1 MFVFKCYMSKLQNII
16 SADYNRQELNFKEQ
30 NLQTP
35 CLIRL
40 EKQSKLPTATV
51 GSAMGGGDNLVELV
65 QNQR

>member
-1 MFVFKCYMSKLQNII
+1 MSKLQNII

-51 GSAMGGGDNLVELV
+51 GSAMGGGGQPRRACPEPALA
-65 QNQR
+65 